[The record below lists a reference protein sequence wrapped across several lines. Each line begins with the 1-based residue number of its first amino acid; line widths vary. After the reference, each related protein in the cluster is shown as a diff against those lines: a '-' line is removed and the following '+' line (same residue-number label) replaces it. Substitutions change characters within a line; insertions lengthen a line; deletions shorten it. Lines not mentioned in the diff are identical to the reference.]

1 MHKIPFFLLSL
12 VAVQA
17 QAQSILSSLTQH
29 QGALP
34 ATQSRPNGTPGQTVR
49 TTTAPEVTPSQVS
62 RSSGAARC
70 EENDQTSLPLNFVT
84 SLLQERDPQLRILHD
99 GRSGRLTV
107 SAPEM
112 IGNCSSMLEW
122 TLKKPEI
129 QGQRA
134 YALEVKIKQGENCTP
149 EGCTYRVAKVEN
161 GEFKEHQSMVLKP
174 TMKGFEECLQKSGVV
189 VNGRVVPGAIY
200 TTPVNERFD
209 GVDASGKLYF
219 LSHGPASPLLRA
231 RHGSFEYIDGCD
243 HYEAAHP
250 TLRNL
255 VSADDAER
263 QRLDAEAARLRDCR
277 PEEYARL
284 ADFIDRYEGYAGEL
298 GQVRDRLILEAAKK
312 AATNIEAGR
321 FNDEDMRVINDF
333 DRYIVQ
339 PKIERARALY
349 EEMIELEGD
358 AKKAKQDELV
368 AALAEIS
375 ALNRRPYFMSSHITR
390 LVRDGR
396 FDEAERINNL
406 KLSLEHH
413 QRLGARQDNVVITP
427 GVASQRIAAGRQA
440 FGRALVVERERYEYR
455 TGQSSGR
462 AAENE
467 ALARRM
473 RNNIQVR
480 NQNFMAEMQEEAAR
494 AQQPNGYCYRYWRNA
509 QRCVQETM
517 ERLQE
522 LQALLTH
529 YNNVDEERARE
540 YDAKAREYGEL
551 EAQGRRHVAQQN
563 GEEVPAEQPRT
574 PARTEDTTVAP
585 SRPRTA
591 GAPAPQVQDP
601 GPYRFPFPQPGMVP
615 QGAPAPVVPI
625 QNNNFFAQTNQP
637 QQVQL
642 AQQAYNFNW
651 GAPPQAVPAQ
661 FQQGPQYPF
670 WNQPG
675 PTQSYSIFGRTW

>member
-1 MHKIPFFLLSL
+1 
-12 VAVQA
+12 
-17 QAQSILSSLTQH
+17 
-29 QGALP
+29 
-34 ATQSRPNGTPGQTVR
+34 
-49 TTTAPEVTPSQVS
+49 VTPSQIS

-84 SLLQERDPQLRILHD
+84 SLLQEREPQLRIMHD
-99 GRSGRLTV
+99 GRTGRLTV

-112 IGNCSSMLEW
+112 IGNCTSMLEW

-129 QGQRA
+129 QGQKA
-134 YALEVKIKQGENCTP
+134 YAIEVNIKQGENCSS

-189 VNGRVVPGAIY
+189 VNGRVVPRAIY

-219 LSHGPASPLLRA
+219 LSRGPASPLLRA
-231 RHGSFEYIDGCD
+231 RHGSFEHIDGCD

-250 TLRNL
+250 TLRDL

-284 ADFIDRYEGYAGEL
+284 ADFIERYEGYAGQL

-333 DRYIVQ
+333 DRYVVQ
-339 PKIERARALY
+339 PKIDRARALY

-406 KLSLEHH
+406 KLSLENH

-427 GVASQRIAAGRQA
+427 GVASQRIVAGRQA
-440 FGRALVVERERYEYR
+440 FARALVTERERYEYR
-455 TGQSSGR
+455 TGQTSGR

-494 AQQPNGYCYRYWRNA
+494 VQQPNGYCYRYWRNA

-517 ERLQE
+517 GRLQE

-529 YNNVDEERARE
+529 YNNVDEERAKE

-551 EAQGRRHVAQQN
+551 EAQGRRHIAQQN
-563 GEEVPAEQPRT
+563 GEEVPTEQPRT
-574 PARTEDTTVAP
+574 AAPALDTTLAP
-585 SRPRTA
+585 SRSP
-591 GAPAPQVQDP
+591 GVPAPVPQAQDP
-601 GPYRFPFPQPGMVP
+601 GPYRFVFPQQPGMVP
-615 QGAPAPVVPI
+615 QQAPSPVVPF
-625 QNNNFFAQTNQP
+625 QNNNMFAQQNPFNRFPQQPQMGQQAYTFNWGGGQPPMPYQQQSYGYWNQP
-637 QQVQL
+637 QP
-642 AQQAYNFNW
+642 
-651 GAPPQAVPAQ
+651 G
-661 FQQGPQYPF
+661 QG
-670 WNQPG
+670 
-675 PTQSYSIFGRTW
+675 YSIYGRTW